1 MSPAHRSLRRAPSK
15 TQGFPLSSKHP
26 RTHRRS
32 SDVVTAILNPHVLH
46 GPAKPCALQPPS
58 RYCGSRGGLLTQ
70 VTKPLQSVSTFKNS
84 ASSISSD
91 TPLTIFFM
99 ALMKAFLSRASKE
112 KKEHHPLYHKS
123 LSPITGVPGC
133 LGTGEG
139 HTSAG
144 FPFASHLFNVPSSHR
159 SWLHPFHTRALR
171 WPHSRGPGGTKKS
184 DPRSDPIS
192 EQIRQARQ

>member
-15 TQGFPLSSKHP
+15 TQGFPLPSKHP
-26 RTHRRS
+26 RTHRRP

-133 LGTGEG
+133 LGAGEG
-139 HTSAG
+139 HTEDHICRL
-144 FPFASHLFNVPSSHR
+144 PFCISSVQCSIIPQILAAPLPHK
-159 SWLHPFHTRALR
+159 STALA
-171 WPHSRGPGGTKKS
+171 PQQGSRGY
-184 DPRSDPIS
+184 
-192 EQIRQARQ
+192 